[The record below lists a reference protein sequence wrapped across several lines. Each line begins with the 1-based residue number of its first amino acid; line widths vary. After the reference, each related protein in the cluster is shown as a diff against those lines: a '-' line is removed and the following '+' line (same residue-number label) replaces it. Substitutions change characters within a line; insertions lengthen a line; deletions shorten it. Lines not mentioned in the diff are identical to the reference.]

1 MNSFA
6 DLRNRPTKPWVIIL
20 ARGGH
25 FACAAFVPSGF
36 VEVKE
41 KVSGKDKSKHSESF
55 AENDLLNL
63 VPTAAS
69 IEHKTFHRY
78 VVRAKAGGRQSGK
91 DGGGKTIKSAGSSIR
106 RANELALEKEI
117 QETLTNKTWRDIL
130 ENANLIFVSASKTD
144 TKTLFANDSPALQKS
159 DQRLRRVP
167 FATKRP
173 TFNETRRV
181 VGKLALANY
190 DVFESFADG
199 DEKTGLKQ
207 PGEPAKNDVVAP
219 PDASLSASQRLRLQE
234 ARARTEQASAR
245 VGGLSFA
252 HGVLNEEV
260 LDDDGAGTD
269 ASGIPGMKTSSL
281 SKKEKEKA
289 KKLRAKDRAATE
301 SAKKSNEETP
311 PPGIE
316 PGTKPTLPEPQTND
330 LKGNTKGSKAAALLA
345 KAKQS
350 QSAKRN
356 EAVRFFSSLFFFFL
370 RLFPS
375 SRRLL
380 FFKEGPE
387 LLFIISKSITAD
399 LPRPGSRRRTTQR
412 VP

>member
-1 MNSFA
+1 
-6 DLRNRPTKPWVIIL
+6 
-20 ARGGH
+20 
-25 FACAAFVPSGF
+25 
-36 VEVKE
+36 
-41 KVSGKDKSKHSESF
+41 
-55 AENDLLNL
+55 
-63 VPTAAS
+63 
-69 IEHKTFHRY
+69 
-78 VVRAKAGGRQSGK
+78 
-91 DGGGKTIKSAGSSIR
+91 
-106 RANELALEKEI
+106 
-117 QETLTNKTWRDIL
+117 
-130 ENANLIFVSASKTD
+130 
-144 TKTLFANDSPALQKS
+144 
-159 DQRLRRVP
+159 
-167 FATKRP
+167 
-173 TFNETRRV
+173 
-181 VGKLALANY
+181 
-190 DVFESFADG
+190 
-199 DEKTGLKQ
+199 
-207 PGEPAKNDVVAP
+207 
-219 PDASLSASQRLRLQE
+219 
-234 ARARTEQASAR
+234 
-245 VGGLSFA
+245 
-252 HGVLNEEV
+252 
-260 LDDDGAGTD
+260 
-269 ASGIPGMKTSSL
+269 MKTSSL